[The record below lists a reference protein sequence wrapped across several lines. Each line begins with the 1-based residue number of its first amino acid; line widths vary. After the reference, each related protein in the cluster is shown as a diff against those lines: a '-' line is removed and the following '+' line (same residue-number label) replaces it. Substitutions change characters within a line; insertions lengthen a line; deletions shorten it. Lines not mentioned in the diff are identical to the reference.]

1 MEQIQRIT
9 SFQFRGWL
17 ESLRLRTLPLAF
29 ASILTGSAL
38 AWWQHHFSLIIALLC
53 FLTSGLLQVLSNLAN
68 DYGDALKGS
77 DSSERLGPLRGIQK
91 GAITLPQL
99 RRGMVLVAGL
109 ALLCGIMLI
118 SRACH
123 TLGDVLSFLVL
134 GALAVVA
141 AIAYTVGKK
150 PYGYLGLGDLSV
162 LIFFGW
168 LGVGGS
174 FYLQSH
180 NLPLLVLLPAT
191 ACGLLAAAVLNI
203 NNLRDIETDR
213 QCGKMTLAV
222 RLGADNARR
231 YHALLLGSALLC
243 FAVFAWAGQQG
254 WGRWLFLLVIP
265 LLWQQGHYILHHK
278 TPQAMR
284 PMLEKTV
291 KAALLTNILFS
302 VGILLS

>member
-1 MEQIQRIT
+1 MEQIQQATFFHLRA
-9 SFQFRGWL
+9 WL

-38 AWWQHHFSLIIALLC
+38 AWWQGAFSLPVALLC
-53 FLTSGLLQVLSNLAN
+53 LVTSGLLQVLSNLAN
-68 DYGDALKGS
+68 DYGDAIKGS
-77 DSSERLGPLRGIQK
+77 DSGARLGPLRGIQK
-91 GAITLPQL
+91 GAISLAQL
-99 RRGMVLVAGL
+99 RVAMAATTL
-109 ALLCGIMLI
+109 IALLCGIILI
-118 SRACH
+118 SYACK
-123 TLGDVLSFLVL
+123 TPGDVVSFLLL
-134 GALAVVA
+134 GLLAVVA

-168 LGVGGS
+168 LGVSGS

-180 NLPLLVLLPAT
+180 RLEPLVLLPAT

-222 RLGADNARR
+222 RLGAENARR
-231 YHALLLGSALLC
+231 YHVLLLGGALLC
-243 FAVFAWAGQQG
+243 FAAFACVARPG
-254 WGRWLFLLVIP
+254 WGSWLFLLAAP
-265 LLWQQGHYILHHK
+265 LFWRQAVYILREK
-278 TPQAMR
+278 SPLAMR

-291 KAALLTNILFS
+291 KAALLANVLFS
-302 VGILLS
+302 LAMLF

>member
-1 MEQIQRIT
+1 MEQIQPAPL
-9 SFQFRGWL
+9 FHFRAWL

-38 AWWQHHFSLIIALLC
+38 AWWQGSFNLTIALLC

-68 DYGDALKGS
+68 DYGDAVKGS
-77 DSSERLGPLRGIQK
+77 DGSARLGPLRGIQK
-91 GAITLPQL
+91 GAITLAQL
-99 RRGMVLVAGL
+99 RRSIIIATAM
-109 ALLCGIMLI
+109 ALMCGILLI
-118 SRACH
+118 SYACDS
-123 TLGDVLSFLVL
+123 LSDVFSFLLL
-134 GALAVVA
+134 GALAIVA

-168 LGVGGS
+168 LGVSGS

-180 NLPLLVLLPAT
+180 LIAPLVLLPAT

-222 RLGADNARR
+222 RLGGDNARR
-231 YHALLLGSALLC
+231 YHLLLLSGALLC
-243 FAVFAWAGQQG
+243 FALFACLGGAG
-254 WGRWLFLLVIP
+254 WGSWLFLLAVP
-265 LLWQQGHYILHHK
+265 LFWRQGRYILREK
-278 TPQAMR
+278 SPAAMR

-291 KAALLTNILFS
+291 KAALLANVLFS
-302 VGILLS
+302 IGMLL